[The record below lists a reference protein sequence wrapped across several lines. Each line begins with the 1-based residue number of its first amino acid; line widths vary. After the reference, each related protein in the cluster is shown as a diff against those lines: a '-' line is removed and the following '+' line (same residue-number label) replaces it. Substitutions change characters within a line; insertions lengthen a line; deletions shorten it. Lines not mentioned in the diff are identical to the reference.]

1 MDRHPAVTALEQACP
16 RLNIPKSAALELV
29 RFLFVKKFNEDD
41 ASFNLSPSRKI
52 DLLWHEMLLNTDLR
66 YKGNCSFRSGMPARS
81 LLLSTGS
88 LSA

>member
-1 MDRHPAVTALEQACP
+1 MDKHPAVAALEQACP

-41 ASFNLSPSRKI
+41 ATSNFSPSRKF

-66 YKGNCSFRSGMPARS
+66 DTGTARFVA
-81 LLLSTGS
+81 LSKMWV
-88 LSA
+88 